1 MAGQTQQ
8 LNLHSLGL
16 HTELH
21 KKKGVVNPVD
31 GVLNGCIDLSKYHSF
46 FLVDFYGMYSIST
59 EKGMV
64 ISRFIRPCV
73 LTPDRIRGN
82 DPFTIEGAVADCDPE
97 APLEEILIHAS
108 LLGIK
113 IDFLLKEGELTKAY
127 GPLKSYI
134 IDLSTGKKL
143 IDLKPMDKRI

>member
-1 MAGQTQQ
+1 MSGKGN
-8 LNLHSLGL
+8 LILHSLGL

-21 KKKGVVNPVD
+21 KKKGVVNPIE
-31 GVLNGCIDLSKYHSF
+31 GLLNGCIDLSKYHSF

-59 EKGMV
+59 EKGV
-64 ISRFIRPCV
+64 VVSRYIRPCV
-73 LTPDRIRGN
+73 LTPEQIRAGE
-82 DPFTIEGAVADCDPE
+82 PFTMEGAIADVDTE

-108 LLGIK
+108 LQGIK
-113 IDFLLKEGELTKAY
+113 INFLLKEGELTKAY

-143 IDLKPMDKRI
+143 VDLKPMDRRI